1 MKTTKRVIAIALTVL
16 MLALAVP
23 FAAYAGTNTLTVQC
37 DKPGYTYSVYKVAD
51 FNETTGRFENAKPTV
66 QAEIDKS
73 TDSTAKVLEKV
84 DELSESDLGDA
95 IGSVTFTASLTS
107 QDFPNLDPGMYY
119 VKCTGRAISNKEI
132 TQESIVPIPNG
143 SNLYTVDVSSKIKEK
158 GEPSVDKKIQ
168 ITNAD
173 GTTSLVTERTASQE
187 DTITYVLTAEIT
199 GTTQNKLAKYII
211 GDQMDE
217 DNLSLAD
224 VAIKSVQLMNKTNK
238 VKDLGYTLLSKGD
251 ADLTSTKG
259 YNYSFG
265 VSLNSTALEDNAFYT
280 EGYTVQVI
288 FTTKLNANVK
298 KIGTAIPNEDGLKYE
313 NKSGN
318 KNEVKGKEVQ
328 VYTYKVL
335 VNKVDAD
342 STTTKLA
349 NAVIGIFK
357 DQACTQE
364 IERKTTGTDG
374 TAAFDYK
381 FAAGTYY
388 VKEITA
394 PQGYN
399 LNSTVFTVTIEKGS
413 SSLSN
418 GVHNST
424 IIPNTK
430 AKLPNTGGAGT
441 LAFTLVGGALVI
453 AAGILLVVVLKKRST
468 K

>member
-251 ADLTSTKG
+251 ADL
-259 YNYSFG
+259 
-265 VSLNSTALEDNAFYT
+265 
-280 EGYTVQVI
+280 I
-288 FTTKLNANVK
+288 TTKLNANVK

-318 KNEVKGKEVQ
+318 KNEVKGKKVQ